1 MYTAKDRAADDRAR
15 HRTKQRT
22 NNQTGT
28 NTHFFFVGIGQA
40 RIFLSYSSQC
50 ETSEMRVS
58 IERPRKKLI
67 IMRIRSL
74 MRIRSSSLD
83 QEADTVWVMSLNFT
97 HLFVMHIHIYNAYSH
112 MCKATGNSH
121 HAPVSQPF
129 LNFVKFHTI
138 LNMGP
143 KLRARKADE
152 PSEELQDIR
161 KKMAKLSK
169 WLPGREKAVATEEQE
184 ETEADPGDQPGE
196 SAPSQATEAAQ
207 SAGKK

>member
-1 MYTAKDRAADDRAR
+1 MCCIHCFYCAPIYCK
-15 HRTKQRT
+15 
-22 NNQTGT
+22 
-28 NTHFFFVGIGQA
+28 QA

-58 IERPRKKLI
+58 IERPRKKPIL
-67 IMRIRSL
+67 MRIHSL

-83 QEADTVWVMSLNFT
+83 QEADTVWVMSLNFA
-97 HLFVMHIHIYNAYSH
+97 HLFVMCIRIYNAYSH
-112 MCKATGNSH
+112 TCAKATGNSH

-129 LNFVKFHTI
+129 LNFVLNWKIHTI

-161 KKMAKLSK
+161 KKMGKLSK
-169 WLPGREKAVATEEQE
+169 WLPLAGGEKSCSNRGARGNRSR
-184 ETEADPGDQPGE
+184 PRR
-196 SAPSQATEAAQ
+196 SAW
-207 SAGKK
+207 

>member
-1 MYTAKDRAADDRAR
+1 M
-15 HRTKQRT
+15 
-22 NNQTGT
+22 
-28 NTHFFFVGIGQA
+28 
-40 RIFLSYSSQC
+40 
-50 ETSEMRVS
+50 
-58 IERPRKKLI
+58 
-67 IMRIRSL
+67 
-74 MRIRSSSLD
+74 
-83 QEADTVWVMSLNFT
+83 
-97 HLFVMHIHIYNAYSH
+97 H
-112 MCKATGNSH
+112 MCKATANSH

-129 LNFVKFHTI
+129 LNFVLNWKFHTI

-161 KKMAKLSK
+161 KKMGKLSK
-169 WLPGREKAVATEEQE
+169 WLPGREKAAATEEQE